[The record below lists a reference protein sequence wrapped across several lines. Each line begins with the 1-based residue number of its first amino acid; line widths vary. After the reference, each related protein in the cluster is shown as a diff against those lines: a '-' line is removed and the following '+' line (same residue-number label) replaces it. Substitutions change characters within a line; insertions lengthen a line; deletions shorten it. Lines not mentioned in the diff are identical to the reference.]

1 MLAADIEYRY
11 QSATLVIQGTVYL
24 SEFKLVSL
32 YEWSCGPAQ
41 RVACPRRNGS
51 TLTTNGRR

>member
-11 QSATLVIQGTVYL
+11 QSATLVIYL

-32 YEWSCGPAQ
+32 DEWSCGPAQ